1 MPMDMSLSVCDSHT
15 QGQVSEPVSL
25 VGSFNTQVLYLLP
38 LLLTLSKG
46 GKEILRNYIET

>member
-25 VGSFNTQVLYLLP
+25 VESFNPQALYLLP
-38 LLLTLSKG
+38 LGLTVKG
-46 GKEILRNYIET
+46 GKEISRNYIET